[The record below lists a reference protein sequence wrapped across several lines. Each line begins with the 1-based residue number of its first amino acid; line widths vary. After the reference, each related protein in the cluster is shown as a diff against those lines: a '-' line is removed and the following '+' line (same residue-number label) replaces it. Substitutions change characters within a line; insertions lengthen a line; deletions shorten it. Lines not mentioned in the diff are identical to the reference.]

1 MTTIINYELKRVK
14 GCSQALVSHNGNY
27 YVVSCSTRMSSPETL
42 IFESDS
48 NGTITNWGEVGGE
61 RNVELDSVIADMDK
75 YFY

>member
-1 MTTIINYELKRVK
+1 MTTIINYKLKRVK

-27 YVVSCSTRMSSPETL
+27 YVVSCSTRLSGTETL

-61 RNVELDSVIADMDK
+61 RSVELDSVIADMDK